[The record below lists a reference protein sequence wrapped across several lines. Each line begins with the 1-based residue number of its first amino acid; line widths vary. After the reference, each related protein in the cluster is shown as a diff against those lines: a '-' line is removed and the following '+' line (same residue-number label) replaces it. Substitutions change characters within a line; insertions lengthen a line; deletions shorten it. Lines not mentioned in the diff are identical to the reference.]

1 MKTKI
6 NLRLLLF
13 IVVAQLRIGA
23 ITAQTDTLQL
33 KEQLQ
38 KVFPGAEISRMN
50 PVKGFSL
57 VFKLQIRQ
65 WLDHTCPSRGSF
77 LQIIYLYHRSKKSP
91 NVLVTEGYEIANQ
104 IYEPTMILQ
113 ANQIIV
119 EYRFHGHSRPDKI
132 PWELLTQEQAMQD
145 FHAIRQAMSRIY
157 KKSWTVTGI
166 SKGGTTA
173 ALYALRFP
181 KDMKAAVAY
190 VAPFAQAQEDPRTM
204 EYYRHQAGTEDCR
217 RRVREF
223 QRSMLLHRN
232 ELIPMLDKLATS
244 EGTRFSIG
252 EGKALEY
259 AAMEFPFSFWQWGFG
274 CSEIPEREASAQE
287 IFEYVEQVVDFNYYD
302 DQTIASFE
310 PAFYQFMTEFG
321 YYGFDTT
328 GISDLLQ
335 LELHPSNLTFCPK
348 ETEIRYRPEYMKMM
362 TDRAIHHGKHIIY
375 IYGAIDTWSACAIQP
390 DASTRCPVY
399 FAANIGHRARIR
411 NLSEANR
418 KKIYKTLHSWTRAPT
433 IPLPY

>member
-166 SKGGTTA
+166 SKG
-173 ALYALRFP
+173 
-181 KDMKAAVAY
+181 
-190 VAPFAQAQEDPRTM
+190 APPPHCMPCVF
-204 EYYRHQAGTEDCR
+204 
-217 RRVREF
+217 
-223 QRSMLLHRN
+223 L
-232 ELIPMLDKLATS
+232 
-244 EGTRFSIG
+244 
-252 EGKALEY
+252 
-259 AAMEFPFSFWQWGFG
+259 
-274 CSEIPEREASAQE
+274 
-287 IFEYVEQVVDFNYYD
+287 
-302 DQTIASFE
+302 
-310 PAFYQFMTEFG
+310 
-321 YYGFDTT
+321 
-328 GISDLLQ
+328 
-335 LELHPSNLTFCPK
+335 
-348 ETEIRYRPEYMKMM
+348 
-362 TDRAIHHGKHIIY
+362 
-375 IYGAIDTWSACAIQP
+375 
-390 DASTRCPVY
+390 
-399 FAANIGHRARIR
+399 
-411 NLSEANR
+411 
-418 KKIYKTLHSWTRAPT
+418 KI
-433 IPLPY
+433 